1 MGEGVTINRDTYINL
16 INEDIQALDK
26 YFPEHSLEKRH
37 IKMILEWSID
47 KEFPEDIWG
56 KRDMCSS
63 PPRLI
68 KEDSPVEPP
77 PDKQSDV
84 SKCNSILPKGFLFNK
99 AGRVVVD
106 PRYIPDL
113 DDEYF
118 LIIKIYTF

>member
-37 IKMILEWSID
+37 IKMVLEWSID

-56 KRDMCSS
+56 KCNICSS
-63 PPRLI
+63 PPEPPSPRLI
-68 KEDSPVEPP
+68 KEGGPVEPP

-84 SKCNSILPKGFLFNK
+84 GKCNCGLPEGFLFSK
-99 AGRVVVD
+99 SGRVVVD
-106 PRYIPDL
+106 PRYIPDI
-113 DDEYF
+113 DDD
-118 LIIKIYTF
+118 